1 MTSTLLILGDSLM
14 DAGNVSRATDG
25 LVLGE
30 QIAFEMGG
38 DQEVVQ
44 LFPLEDLP
52 RPAPARRSCTTMPR
66 EELSQGSELNNRCGP
81 FVNRLRSI
89 SR

>member
-1 MTSTLLILGDSLM
+1 MTSTLLVLGDSLM

-38 DQEVVQ
+38 DPEDVQ

-52 RPAPARRSCTTMPR
+52 RPAPPRLGAAAQLCPGRSSVRVRIQTT
-66 EELSQGSELNNRCGP
+66 GAG
-81 FVNRLRSI
+81 RS
-89 SR
+89 STG